1 MTDRISIPF
10 CAILLL
16 MFFPV
21 FGQEVPT
28 EEKKEMLSTEKWEA
42 RTLEEKEVLTVEK
55 AVEMTLENNYQIK
68 TTSNELKIDS
78 ISVSPGNAGM
88 FPSLEAR
95 ITNNNSIQNLSQTRS
110 DGNKVE
116 QDNAKNNSLNYGV
129 ALDWTIF
136 DGLRMF
142 AKLEQLKETQK
153 LGEAELKQVILTKV
167 GEVMITYYDLV
178 QQQQQLSA
186 LDSTIVISE
195 KRVELAHNRF
205 TIGKASKLE
214 VLNAQVDLN
223 TDRTLMRRQQELYAN
238 TKIQLNQYLAR
249 DLKLDFKVAPEIFV
263 DEKLRLPD
271 LETQIANE
279 NPQLQAE
286 LISKKISE
294 LEVKQIKAGRY
305 PTIFATTGYNFNRS
319 ESDLGFSTSA
329 NSRGF
334 NYGFGASLNLFD
346 GFRQN
351 RNEQIGNIAIE
362 NAEVAI
368 AEQEQELM
376 ALVGTTYQTYLTN
389 ISLIELEGN
398 NESIAKEN
406 LDITV
411 EKYRIGTIPTIEFR
425 TAQLNYINA
434 KVRHSNA
441 KFQAKLSEIILK
453 QLAGRLVL

>member
-1 MTDRISIPF
+1 MTDLISIPF
-10 CAILLL
+10 RAILLL
-16 MFFPV
+16 VFCPV
-21 FGQEVPT
+21 FGQEV
-28 EEKKEMLSTEKWEA
+28 
-42 RTLEEKEVLTVEK
+42 LTVEK
-55 AVEMTLENNYQIK
+55 QELLTVDKAVEITLENNYQIK
-68 TTSNELKIDS
+68 TASNELKIDS

-95 ITNNNSIQNLSQTRS
+95 ITDNNSIQNLSQTRA
-110 DGNKVE
+110 DGAKVE
-116 QDNAKNNSLNYGV
+116 RDNAKNNSLNYGV

-142 AKLEQLKETQK
+142 ANLKQLKETQK
-153 LGEAELKQVILTKV
+153 LGETELKQVILTKV

-186 LDSTIVISE
+186 LDSTIFLSE
-195 KRVELAHNRF
+195 QRAELAHNRF

-238 TKIQLNQYLAR
+238 TKIQLNQILAR
-249 DLKLDFKVAPEIFV
+249 DLKQDFKVAPEIFV
-263 DEKLRLPD
+263 DEKLLLAE

-279 NPQLQAE
+279 NPQLQVE
-286 LISKKISE
+286 LINKKITE
-294 LEVKQIKAGRY
+294 LAVKQIKAARY
-305 PTIFATTGYNFNRS
+305 PTIFATTGYNFSRS

-334 NYGFGASLNLFD
+334 NYGFGATLNLFD
-346 GFRQN
+346 GFNQN
-351 RNEQIGNIAIE
+351 RNEQIGKIAIE

-376 ALVGTTYQTYLTN
+376 SLVGTTYQTYLTN
-389 ISLIELEGN
+389 IGLIELEGN
-398 NESIAKEN
+398 NEAIAKEN

-425 TAQLNYINA
+425 TAQLNFINA

-453 QLAGRLVL
+453 QLAGSLVL